1 MIRGFLRILGPR
13 RGLMFG
19 YLAWVV
25 AYGVLHGVAMVLLVP
40 ISQALFDGR
49 YADAARWLA
58 VLAAVVVAAAV
69 AQYVQ
74 SSRAM
79 RMALAT
85 MRLLHRRLGDHMVT
99 LPLGWFSR
107 DTVGSVSQIAVKG
120 TTFVGTSGAHLITP
134 IVLNTVSAATVV
146 IGLALFDWR
155 IAAVAL
161 VGGLI
166 LMACGALAAG
176 LIAGAE
182 MLNHDAE
189 VEVNTRVVEFARCQP
204 VLRAFGRTGADFA
217 PLGAALDAQH
227 RVGRRALWRS
237 VAGLMLNGVAV
248 QAVFSA
254 LIVAGAWLAVGGG
267 ASEAT
272 GNDVALNPLT
282 AVAIL
287 GLAARFASPLAALAE
302 YGSAMR
308 MARTELDRITDI
320 LDTPAL
326 PEPDSPQSVSIPGR
340 VELDRVTF
348 SYPGPAGQSE
358 ATGGVGRVVATDI
371 SFVAEPGT
379 MTALVG
385 PSGSGKTTLTRLI
398 ARFYDTDTGTVRVGG
413 VDVRDQRTADLM
425 AQLSL
430 VFQDVYLF
438 DDTLRENVRV
448 GRPGATDA
456 EIAAAAETAG
466 LASVL
471 QRLPDGWQTR
481 VGEGGSALSGGE
493 RQRVSIARALLKD
506 APIVL
511 FDEATSALDPENERQ
526 VAASIRTLAQRS
538 TVIVIA
544 HKLSTVTAADTIVVL
559 SGTGEV
565 ADTGSHAELMAR
577 GGQYADFWAQRV
589 AASGWSMG
597 VG

>member
-1 MIRGFLRILGPR
+1 MIRGFLRILGPQ

-19 YLAWVV
+19 YLAWVSV
-25 AYGVLHGVAMVLLVP
+25 YGVLHGVAMVLLVP

-49 YADAARWLA
+49 YGDVARWLA

-134 IVLNTVSAATVV
+134 IVLNTVSAGTVV

-166 LMACGALAAG
+166 LVACGMLASR

-217 PLGAALDAQH
+217 PLSAALDAQH

-237 VAGLMLNGVAV
+237 VGGLMLNGVAV
-248 QAVFSA
+248 QAVFSV
-254 LIVAGAWLAVGGG
+254 LIAAGAWLAVGG
-267 ASEAT
+267 
-272 GNDVALNPLT
+272 DLNPIT

-308 MARTELDRITDI
+308 MARTELTRITDI
-320 LDTPAL
+320 LDTPSL
-326 PEPDSPQSVSIPGR
+326 PEPDAPQQVSVPGR
-340 VELDRVTF
+340 VELDHVGF
-348 SYPGPAGQSE
+348 SYPGPAGRSE
-358 ATGGVGRVVATDI
+358 ATGEFDRMVATDV
-371 SFVAEPGT
+371 SFVAEPGS

-398 ARFYDTDTGTVRVGG
+398 ARFYDTDAGVVRVGG
-413 VDVRDQRTADLM
+413 IDVRDQDTAGLM

-438 DDTLRENVRV
+438 DDTLWENVRI

-456 EIAAAAETAG
+456 DIAAAADTAG

-471 QRLPDGWQTR
+471 ARLPDGWQTR

-511 FDEATSALDPENERQ
+511 FDEATSALDPENEQ
-526 VAASIRTLAQRS
+526 HVAESIRTLAQRS

-544 HKLSTVTAADTIVVL
+544 HKLSTVTAADKIVVL
-559 SGTGEV
+559 SGGGDV
-565 ADTGSHAELMAR
+565 ADTGTHAELMAR

-589 AASGWSMG
+589 SAAGWSMNADH
-597 VG
+597 VS